1 MRNRVILVQRIYKQA
16 VVKAKPS
23 TLNWSVSFILSLG
36 LTLGWIIEAQAETP
50 ETAPS
55 QLKNAIAQIDA
66 AANSRDFNVVRQF
79 YSNGFRNSDGLT
91 LSSMKPALTQLWER
105 YSQLNYRTEIQSWEN
120 EGNAVIAET
129 ITYITGTEV
138 DNGREIKLESTVRS
152 RQRFENEKIVEQEI
166 ISESTKLT
174 SGENPPSVEVNLP
187 EQVRTGQQ
195 YNFDVIVKEPLGNDI
210 LLGAAWEEPI
220 QANRY
225 TKPEEFEL
233 EVLPAGGVF
242 KLGRAPFKEGGR
254 WLSAVLIRKDGMTMV
269 TERLQFVHP
278 DSGVKRDGGMGR

>member
-1 MRNRVILVQRIYKQA
+1 MRNPVTLVQRIYKQA
-16 VVKAKPS
+16 IAKAKPS
-23 TLNWSVSFILSLG
+23 SLNWSVSVLLSLS
-36 LTLGWIIEAQAETP
+36 LTAGWIIEAQAETP

-55 QLKNAIAQIDA
+55 ELKNAIAQIDA
-66 AANSRDFNVVRQF
+66 AANSRNFDILTNF
-79 YSNGFRNSDGLT
+79 YSKSFRNSDGLT
-91 LSSMKPALTQLWER
+91 LSSMKPALTQLWQR
-105 YSQLNYRTEIQSWEN
+105 YSQLNYRTELKSWQN
-120 EGNAVIAET
+120 EGNAIVAET

-138 DNGREIKLESTVRS
+138 DKGRDFKLESTLHS
-152 RQRFENEKIVEQEI
+152 RQRFENEKIIEQEI
-166 ISESTKLT
+166 ISESTKIT

-225 TKPEEFEL
+225 TKPADFEL

-242 KLGRAPFKEGGR
+242 KLGRAPFREGGR

-269 TERLQFVHP
+269 TERLQFAHP
-278 DSGVKRDGGMGR
+278 DSGAK

>member
-1 MRNRVILVQRIYKQA
+1 MRNPVTLVQRIYKQA
-16 VVKAKPS
+16 IASSKPS
-23 TLNWSVSFILSLG
+23 YLNWSVSVLLSLS
-36 LTLGWIIEAQAETP
+36 LTAGSTIEAQAQTL

-66 AANSRDFNVVRQF
+66 AANSRDLDVLTLF

-91 LSSMKPALTQLWER
+91 LSSIKPVLTQLWQR
-105 YSQLNYRTEIQSWEN
+105 YSQLNYRTEIMSWEN
-120 EGNAVIAET
+120 EGNAIVAET

-138 DNGREIKLESTVRS
+138 DKGRELKLESTLRS

-166 ISESTKLT
+166 ISESTKIT

-187 EQVRTGQQ
+187 EQVPTGQQ
-195 YNFDVIVKEPLGNDI
+195 YSFDVIVKEPLGNDI

-220 QANRY
+220 EGNRY
-225 TKPEEFEL
+225 TKPAEFEL

-242 KLGRAPFKEGGR
+242 KLGRAPFREGGR
-254 WLSAVLIRKDGMTMV
+254 WLSAVLIRKDGMTIV
-269 TERLQFVHP
+269 TERLQFAHP
-278 DSGVKRDGGMGR
+278 ASEDKKNSN